1 MTVAEAKVKE
11 LCEKLLNI
19 IQEYNEDP
27 EHYDNLCLSKIDS
40 YLSGMCDG
48 IDFAEEMRQPD
59 FNVQAKV
66 GEERPMVGNFGTP
79 GDVDLSNSPK
89 LRPLEAGTPIP
100 ADIPGSC
107 NSW

>member
-11 LCEKLLNI
+11 LCEKILKI
-19 IQEYNEDP
+19 IDESRNSPED
-27 EHYDNLCLSKIDS
+27 DSQILSKIEC
-40 YLSGMCDG
+40 YLSGVADG
-48 IDFAEEMRQPD
+48 IDLSEEMRALD

-79 GDVDLSNSPK
+79 GDVGTSNSQK
-89 LRPLEAGTPIP
+89 LRPLEAGTPIH

-107 NSW
+107 NS

>member
-11 LCEKLLNI
+11 LCEKLLGI
-19 IQEYNEDP
+19 IDGWRAIKGNGEDCVFRI
-27 EHYDNLCLSKIDS
+27 ES

-48 IDFAEEMRQPD
+48 IDFAEEMRAPD

-66 GEERPMVGNFGTP
+66 GEERPMVGNFVTP

-100 ADIPGSC
+100 VDIPGSC
-107 NSW
+107 KSW